1 MRVWDDITSKSP
13 SGSENVM
20 AFEEM
25 LARNMPNHEQWL
37 SLGGK
42 LTAVLIFFK
51 WPYAMVN
58 KLNLK
63 LACLGLNSDS
73 ITYQQGNHGGKFLK
87 GSEPQCLHLL
97 NGINNST
104 HFIEL

>member
-1 MRVWDDITSKSP
+1 
-13 SGSENVM
+13 
-20 AFEEM
+20 
-25 LARNMPNHEQWL
+25 
-37 SLGGK
+37 
-42 LTAVLIFFK
+42 
-51 WPYAMVN
+51 MVN